1 MQELRRM
8 IFVVSIF
15 LCLILVSTLLFSIS
29 SNGEGSNDRYSI
41 IIVSTLFESRAE
53 EEKALYFYDHLI
65 DEGYDSE
72 RIDFLA
78 YDNTTNSDRISNVSN
93 IEDSFDSLINNS
105 DPNKEIVIYIADHEQ
120 GTRGN
125 SYFEFVDGN
134 ISSST
139 LDGWMDEISC
149 SELTVILLGNR
160 SGLSGDTLS
169 DINRLV
175 MSSMRYDETN
185 YPDHFNITRSLKD
198 PLSDS
203 DGDGEVSFEEAFW
216 KERDL
221 IMGSGQTPCI
231 WN

>member
-1 MQELRRM
+1 MAEFRRM
-8 IFVVSIF
+8 MFVVSIF
-15 LCLILVSTLLFSIS
+15 LCLMLVSTLLFSIS

-65 DEGYDSE
+65 DEGYDPE
-72 RIDFLA
+72 KIDLLA
-78 YDNTTNSDRISNVSN
+78 YGDTMNSNRKSNVSN
-93 IEDSFDSLINNS
+93 IEDSFDSLINNF
-105 DPNKEIVIYIADHEQ
+105 DPNKEIVIYITDHEQ
-120 GTRGN
+120 GTMGN

-139 LDGWMDEISC
+139 FDGWMDEISC

-169 DINRLV
+169 DSNRLV

-185 YPDHFNITRSLKD
+185 NPDQFNITRSLED
-198 PLSDS
+198 PLSDTN
-203 DGDGEVSFEEAFW
+203 GDGTITYEEAFHW
-216 KERDL
+216 ECD
-221 IMGSGQTPCI
+221 IVFYYGQNPQL